1 MRVKSYKN
9 NESGRR
15 RLLEDVK
22 AGYKPPYPDETLEL
36 IQTQYAFYVVKK
48 ISRCIFA
55 YVTINKAGN
64 LEYKLNDFK
73 EH

>member
-1 MRVKSYKN
+1 MRVNRYKN
-9 NESGRR
+9 NENGRK
-15 RLLEDVK
+15 RLLAAVNAE
-22 AGYKPPYPDETLEL
+22 YKTLHPSESLEL
-36 IQTQYAFYVVKK
+36 IQAANGFYVVMK
-48 ISRCIFA
+48 ICQNIVA